1 VKPTVLVAATVSWI
15 SSARLA
21 LALADSG
28 CRLEAVCP
36 PRHPLGKASS
46 QLQMHTYNGLTP
58 LKSFAAAIAAA
69 KPDLL
74 VPSDDL
80 ATQHLHDLYR
90 QEQHAGR
97 VGGEVCMLI
106 ERSLGAPESFPVVCD
121 RNDFI
126 KLARDEGI
134 LVPRTE
140 VIASIDDLRN
150 WVARMGFPTVLKA
163 NRTSGGEGVRV
174 AHTLEEAE
182 RAFCM
187 LEAPPLFARAVKR
200 ALVDQDLTLVRPVL
214 ARRRSMV
221 NGQAFVAGREA
232 TSLVACWKGA
242 VLAGL
247 HFEVLNKQYSAGPAT
262 VLRVIEHSQM
272 STAAERIVRRLSLSG
287 LHGLDFM
294 LEANTGNAYLIEINP
309 RATQVGHLR
318 LGPGRDLPAA
328 LYAAVSGQVVQE
340 APKITEKDIITLFP
354 QEWIRN
360 PKSAFLR
367 SGYHDVP
374 WEEPGLVRACV
385 RRRRHW
391 SAWYSKQRWFQAFSE
406 VRHPRL

>member
-1 VKPTVLVAATVSWI
+1 
-15 SSARLA
+15 
-21 LALADSG
+21 
-28 CRLEAVCP
+28 
-36 PRHPLGKASS
+36 
-46 QLQMHTYNGLTP
+46 
-58 LKSFAAAIAAA
+58 
-69 KPDLL
+69 
-74 VPSDDL
+74 
-80 ATQHLHDLYR
+80 
-90 QEQHAGR
+90 
-97 VGGEVCMLI
+97 MLI